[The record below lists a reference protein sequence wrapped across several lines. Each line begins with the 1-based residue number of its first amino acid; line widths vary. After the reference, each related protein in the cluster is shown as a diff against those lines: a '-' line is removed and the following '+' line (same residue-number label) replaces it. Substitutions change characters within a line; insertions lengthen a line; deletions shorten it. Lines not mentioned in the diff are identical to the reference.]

1 VGHRAYSLDGV
12 SGTVPVAVDLDRHGL
27 PKPRLRGRI
36 HRAAFYAALPA
47 GLVLVALAPGP
58 RAKAAC
64 AVYAL
69 TLAGLFA
76 VSSTYHLGLHTEEQ
90 RARWRRADHA
100 TIFLLIA
107 GTYTPFCLL
116 VLHGTAAAV
125 ELAIV
130 WTGAVAGV
138 AIKLWR
144 VDLHVLSGF
153 MYIGLGW
160 IAVVTL
166 PAIARGLDTP
176 GTVLL
181 VIGGALFTSGALV
194 LATHRPNP
202 WPRTFGY
209 HEVWHA
215 MTVLAAACHY
225 VVILRMV
232 LAMR

>member
-1 VGHRAYSLDGV
+1 M
-12 SGTVPVAVDLDRHGL
+12 SGTSSSAAILDRHGL
-27 PKPRLRGRI
+27 RKPRLRGRI
-36 HRAAFYAALPA
+36 HRVAFYAAMPA
-47 GLVLVALAPGP
+47 GLVLVVLAPDV
-58 RAKAAC
+58 RAKLAC
-64 AVYAL
+64 AIYAL
-69 TLAGLFA
+69 TLVALFA

-116 VLHGTAAAV
+116 VLSGTAATV

-130 WTGAVAGV
+130 WTGALAGV
-138 AIKLWR
+138 AIKMWR

-160 IAVVTL
+160 VAVVTL
-166 PAIARGLDTP
+166 PAIARGLDAP

-181 VIGGALFTSGALV
+181 VIGGALFTFGALV
-194 LATHRPNP
+194 LATHKPDP

-209 HEVWHA
+209 HEIWHA
-215 MTVLAAACHY
+215 MTVLAAICHY
-225 VVILRMV
+225 VAILRVV
-232 LAMR
+232 LALR

>member
-1 VGHRAYSLDGV
+1 MSAPGSA
-12 SGTVPVAVDLDRHGL
+12 GTALDRHGL

-36 HRAAFYAALPA
+36 HRVAFYAAIPS
-47 GLVLVALAPGP
+47 GLVLVAQAPGV
-58 RAKAAC
+58 RAKVAC
-64 AVYAL
+64 AIYAL
-69 TLAGLFA
+69 SLVALFG
-76 VSSTYHLGLHTEEQ
+76 VSSTYHLGRHTEQQ

-100 TIFLLIA
+100 TIFVLIA

-116 VLHGTAAAV
+116 ALRGTAATV

-130 WTGAVAGV
+130 WIGALVGV
-138 AIKLWR
+138 AIKMWR
-144 VDLHVLSGF
+144 VDLHVLSGV

-160 IAVVTL
+160 VAVVTL

-181 VIGGALFTSGALV
+181 VTGGALFTLGALV

-209 HEVWHA
+209 HEIWHA
-215 MTVLAAACHY
+215 MTVIAAGCQY
-225 VVILRMV
+225 VAILRMV
-232 LAMR
+232 MALR

>member
-1 VGHRAYSLDGV
+1 M
-12 SGTVPVAVDLDRHGL
+12 SGTSSSAAILDRHGL
-27 PKPRLRGRI
+27 RKPRLRGRI
-36 HRAAFYAALPA
+36 HRVAFYAAMPA
-47 GLVLVALAPGP
+47 GLILVVLAPDV
-58 RAKAAC
+58 RAKLAC
-64 AVYAL
+64 AIYAL
-69 TLAGLFA
+69 TLVALFA

-116 VLHGTAAAV
+116 VLSGTAATV

-130 WTGAVAGV
+130 WTGALAGV
-138 AIKLWR
+138 AIKMWR

-160 IAVVTL
+160 VAVVTL
-166 PAIARGLDTP
+166 PAIARGLDAP

-181 VIGGALFTSGALV
+181 VIGGALFTFGALV
-194 LATHRPNP
+194 LATHRPDP

-209 HEVWHA
+209 HEIWHA
-215 MTVLAAACHY
+215 MTVLAASCHY
-225 VVILRMV
+225 VAILRVV
-232 LAMR
+232 LALR

>member
-1 VGHRAYSLDGV
+1 M
-12 SGTVPVAVDLDRHGL
+12 
-27 PKPRLRGRI
+27 
-36 HRAAFYAALPA
+36 AFYAAMPA
-47 GLVLVALAPGP
+47 GLLLTALAPGA
-58 RAKAAC
+58 RAKLAV
-64 AVYAL
+64 AVYSL
-69 TLAGLFA
+69 TLVALFA
-76 VSSTYHLGLHTEEQ
+76 VSSTYHLGRHTDEQ

-116 VLHGTAAAV
+116 ALRGTIATV

-130 WTGAVAGV
+130 WTVALVGV
-138 AIKLWR
+138 GIKMWR

-160 IAVVTL
+160 VAVVTL

-176 GTVLL
+176 GTILL
-181 VIGGALFTSGALV
+181 VAGGALFTLGALV

-209 HEVWHA
+209 HEIWHA
-215 MTVLAAACHY
+215 MTVLASLLQY
-225 VVILRMV
+225 VAILRLV
-232 LAMR
+232 LALR

>member
-1 VGHRAYSLDGV
+1 M
-12 SGTVPVAVDLDRHGL
+12 TEVASPDVALDRHGL

-36 HRAAFYAALPA
+36 HRVAFYAAIPA
-47 GLVLVALAPGP
+47 GLVLLALAPGV
-58 RAKAAC
+58 RAKVAC
-64 AVYAL
+64 AIYAL
-69 TLAGLFA
+69 SLVALFG
-76 VSSTYHLGLHTEEQ
+76 VSSTYHLGRHTDEQ

-100 TIFLLIA
+100 TIFVLIA

-116 VLHGTAAAV
+116 ALRGTAATV

-130 WTGAVAGV
+130 WMGALAGV
-138 AIKLWR
+138 AIKMWR

-160 IAVVTL
+160 VAVVTL
-166 PAIARGLDTP
+166 PAIARGLDPP

-181 VIGGALFTSGALV
+181 VTGGALFTLGALV

-209 HEVWHA
+209 HEIWHA
-215 MTVLAAACHY
+215 MTVIAAGCQY
-225 VVILRMV
+225 VAILRMV
-232 LAMR
+232 LALR

>member
-1 VGHRAYSLDGV
+1 M
-12 SGTVPVAVDLDRHGL
+12 SGTAPAPVALDRHGL
-27 PKPRLRGRI
+27 RKPRLRGRI
-36 HRAAFYAALPA
+36 HRVAFYAAMPA
-47 GLVLVALAPGP
+47 GLVLVALAPDV
-58 RAKAAC
+58 RAKVAC
-64 AVYAL
+64 AIYAL
-69 TLAGLFA
+69 TLVALFA
-76 VSSTYHLGLHTEEQ
+76 VSSTYHLGLHTEGQ

-116 VLHGTAAAV
+116 VLSGTAATV

-130 WTGAVAGV
+130 WTGALAGV
-138 AIKLWR
+138 AIKMWR

-160 IAVVTL
+160 VAVVTL

-181 VIGGALFTSGALV
+181 VTGGALFTFGALV

-215 MTVLAAACHY
+215 LTVLAAICHY
-225 VVILRMV
+225 VVILRV
-232 LAMR
+232 VVALR

>member
-1 VGHRAYSLDGV
+1 MSAPASAD
-12 SGTVPVAVDLDRHGL
+12 VALDRHGL

-36 HRAAFYAALPA
+36 HRVAFYAAIPA
-47 GLVLVALAPGP
+47 GLVLVGLAPGA
-58 RAKAAC
+58 RAKVAC
-64 AVYAL
+64 AIYAL
-69 TLAGLFA
+69 TLVALFG
-76 VSSTYHLGLHTEEQ
+76 VSSTYHLGRHTEEQ
-90 RARWRRADHA
+90 RTRWRRADHA

-116 VLHGTAAAV
+116 ALRGTAATV

-130 WTGAVAGV
+130 WTGALVGI
-138 AIKLWR
+138 AIKMWR

-160 IAVVTL
+160 VAVVTL

-181 VIGGALFTSGALV
+181 VIGGALFTLGALV

-209 HEVWHA
+209 HEIWHA
-215 MTVLAAACHY
+215 MTVMAAICQY
-225 VVILRMV
+225 VAILRLV
-232 LAMR
+232 LALG

>member
-1 VGHRAYSLDGV
+1 M
-12 SGTVPVAVDLDRHGL
+12 SGTSSSAAILDRHGL
-27 PKPRLRGRI
+27 RKPRLRGRI
-36 HRAAFYAALPA
+36 HRVAFYAAMPA
-47 GLVLVALAPGP
+47 GLVLVVLAPDV
-58 RAKAAC
+58 RAKLAC
-64 AVYAL
+64 AIYAL
-69 TLAGLFA
+69 TLVALFA

-116 VLHGTAAAV
+116 VLSGTAATV

-130 WTGAVAGV
+130 WTGALAGV
-138 AIKLWR
+138 AIKMWR

-160 IAVVTL
+160 VAVVTL
-166 PAIARGLDTP
+166 PAIARGLDAP

-181 VIGGALFTSGALV
+181 VIGGALFTFGALV
-194 LATHRPNP
+194 LATHKPDP

-209 HEVWHA
+209 HEIWHS
-215 MTVLAAACHY
+215 MTVLAATCHY
-225 VVILRMV
+225 VAILRVV
-232 LAMR
+232 LALR